1 MSCRA
6 GRGRGGLDLE
16 DMARVSSFIRSYI
29 HDDAGRLG
37 DIYRQAVS
45 DGVPVIRP
53 ETRELLKTQ
62 LLLTKPLNILEIG
75 TAVGYSALFMLQ
87 YAPENAHVTTIELS
101 ADRVRDARGN
111 IESLNRQ
118 EQITVLQGDA
128 AEVLAAM
135 DGSFDFAFVDAA
147 KAQYIAYLP
156 EVMRLVRQGG
166 LIVSDNV
173 LQDGEVLESHF
184 TVAKRDR
191 TIHDRMRAYLYE
203 LCNNGQLETAILSVG
218 DGVALSVRL

>member
-1 MSCRA
+1 M
-6 GRGRGGLDLE
+6 
-16 DMARVSSFIRSYI
+16 
-29 HDDAGRLG
+29 
-37 DIYRQAVS
+37 
-45 DGVPVIRP
+45 
-53 ETRELLKTQ
+53 
-62 LLLTKPLNILEIG
+62 
-75 TAVGYSALFMLQ
+75 
-87 YAPENAHVTTIELS
+87 
-101 ADRVRDARGN
+101 
-111 IESLNRQ
+111 
-118 EQITVLQGDA
+118 LQGDA

>member
-1 MSCRA
+1 ME
-6 GRGRGGLDLE
+6 DLT
-16 DMARVSSFIRSYI
+16 RVSSFIRSYI
-29 HDDAGRLG
+29 HDDAGHLG

-45 DGVPVIRP
+45 AGVPVIRP

-62 LLLTKPLNILEIG
+62 LLLTKPVHILEIG

-87 YAPENAHVTTIELS
+87 YTPENAHITTIELS
-101 ADRVRDARGN
+101 ADRAEDAREN
-111 IESLNRQ
+111 IRSLDRQ
-118 EQITVLQGDA
+118 DKITVLQGDA
-128 AEVLAAM
+128 AEVLKTL

-147 KAQYIAYLP
+147 KGQYITYLP

-173 LQDGEVLESHF
+173 LQEGEVLESHF

-203 LCNNGQLETAILSVG
+203 LCNNKQLETVILSVG

>member
-1 MSCRA
+1 ME
-6 GRGRGGLDLE
+6 DLT
-16 DMARVSSFIRSYI
+16 RVSSFIRSYI
-29 HDDAGRLG
+29 HDDAGQLG

-87 YAPENAHVTTIELS
+87 YTPKNAHVTTIELS
-101 ADRVRDARGN
+101 TDRVKDAREN
-111 IESLNRQ
+111 IRSLNRQ
-118 EQITVLQGDA
+118 DEITVLQGDA
-128 AEVLAAM
+128 AEVLKTM
-135 DGSFDFAFVDAA
+135 DGSFDFVFVDAA
-147 KAQYIAYLP
+147 KAQYIVYLP
-156 EVMRLVRQGG
+156 EVMRLVRRGG

-173 LQDGEVLESHF
+173 LQEGEVLESHF

-203 LCNNGQLETAILSVG
+203 LCNNKQLETAILSVG